1 MLNNFEI
8 NKWKNQGYVFK
19 SNLIN
24 KNLINECV
32 DFFKSNDCQLLYSNN
47 FGKTGYVISL
57 I

>member
-1 MLNNFEI
+1 MF
-8 NKWKNQGYVFK
+8 FK

-32 DFFKSNDCQLLYSNN
+32 EFLKSDDCQLLYSNN
-47 FGKTGYVISL
+47 FGKTGYVMSL